1 MNDVTAAFYGQTAG
15 DRMFIRTNW
24 KAPKWRIMEADLKNP
39 ARDHWREV
47 LPESSDAVLDGL
59 SLVGGKLAV
68 RMTQNVVPHLKLFD
82 VNGKLLREIPPP
94 TLGSISGL
102 NGLWESS
109 EAFFSFTSYHVPPTF
124 YRYDVASAK
133 QSVWSQFKVPI
144 ETEKYEVKQV
154 WYTSKDGT
162 KIPMFLA
169 HDKGLKLDGSN
180 PALLTGYGGFNLS
193 STPGFS
199 SFAAVWMAVRSGTTP
214 ACWTKSKMFL
224 MTSSPQ
230 PNG

>member
-1 MNDVTAAFYGQTAG
+1 
-15 DRMFIRTNW
+15 MFIRTNW

-154 WYTSKDGT
+154 WYTSKGGT
-162 KIPMFLA
+162 KIPMFLPHA
-169 HDKGLKLDGSN
+169 KGLKLDGSN
-180 PALLTGYGGFNLS
+180 PALLTGHGGVNLK
-193 STPGFS
+193 STPEFS
-199 SFAAVWMAVRSGTTP
+199 SFAAVWMARGGVSTV
-214 ACWTKSKMFL
+214 
-224 MTSSPQ
+224 
-230 PNG
+230 PNLRAVG